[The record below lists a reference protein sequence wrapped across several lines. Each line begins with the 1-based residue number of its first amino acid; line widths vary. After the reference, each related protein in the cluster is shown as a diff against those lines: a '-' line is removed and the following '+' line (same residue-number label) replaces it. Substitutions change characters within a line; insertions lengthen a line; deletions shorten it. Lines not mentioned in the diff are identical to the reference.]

1 MGAFRVLHLP
11 TSVGGNPQGLSAAL
25 RGLGV
30 SSDTLTTEQN
40 YLQYPVD
47 IVVNLDAAGPLRRE
61 WRRWRTLWR
70 DVPHYDVLHFNFGT
84 TLARPHAW
92 WASPGSGLL
101 KRMVYPFRAAYL
113 WLLQGFELSRAKRRG
128 VPMFVTYQGDDARQG
143 DYSLA
148 HFPICIAKQVG
159 ADYYNAASDSFKR
172 RQIRRLDKYCDRI
185 YSVNPD
191 LLRVLPARAEFIPYS
206 HIFLDE
212 WIPAYT
218 QTESRPLRIAHAPSN
233 RVVKGTNYILK
244 ALENLRGRGFDFEL
258 VLVEGMSH
266 AEARQQYE
274 RADVL
279 IDQLFAGWYG
289 GLAVELMALGKPVLS
304 YIRQEDLV
312 FLPPEMA
319 RELPVQQVTV
329 ATVEQVLERVLK
341 MPRDQLEVWARR
353 CRAYV
358 ERWHD
363 PHTIARKIKADYEG
377 VLAQQRMKS
386 RNH

>member
-1 MGAFRVLHLP
+1 MGPYRVLHLP

-25 RGLGV
+25 RQEGV

-47 IVVNLDAAGPLRRE
+47 IVINPDAAGPLRRE
-61 WRRWRTLWR
+61 WRRWRALWR
-70 DVPHYDVLHFNFGT
+70 DVPRYDVLHFNFGT

-92 WASPGSGLL
+92 SASPGSGLL
-101 KRMVYPFRAAYL
+101 KRLVYPLRAAYL
-113 WLLQGFELSRAKRRG
+113 WLLQGVELARAKRRG

-159 ADYYNAASDSFKR
+159 ADYYNAASDAFKR
-172 RQIRRLDKYCDRI
+172 RQIRRLEKYCDRI

-191 LLRVLPARAEFIPYS
+191 LLRVLPARAEFVPYS

-212 WIPAYT
+212 WTPAYT
-218 QTESRPLRIAHAPSN
+218 QAEARPLRIAHAPSN
-233 RVVKGTNYILK
+233 RRVKGTDRILA
-244 ALENLRGRGFDFEL
+244 ALENLRGRGFEFEL
-258 VLVEGMSH
+258 ILVEGMSH
-266 AEARQQYE
+266 AQARQQYE

-304 YIRQEDLV
+304 YIREEDLAL
-312 FLPPEMA
+312 LPPDMA
-319 RELPVQQVTV
+319 RDLPVLQVTS
-329 ATVEQVLERVLK
+329 ATVEQALEQVLT
-341 MPRDQLEVWARR
+341 MPREDLKAWARR
-353 CRAYV
+353 SRAYV

-363 PHTIARKIKADYEG
+363 PHAIARKIKADYEDA
-377 VLAQQRMKS
+377 LARRRLRKS
-386 RNH
+386 